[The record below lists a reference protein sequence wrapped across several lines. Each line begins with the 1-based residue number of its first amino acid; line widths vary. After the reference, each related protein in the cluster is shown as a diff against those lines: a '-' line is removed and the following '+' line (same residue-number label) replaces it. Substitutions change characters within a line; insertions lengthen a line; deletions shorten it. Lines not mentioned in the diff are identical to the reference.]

1 MKKRNKDIKKV
12 NVNDNDNDN
21 QSNQAKPTKELNHNM
36 IFVKLLKLRGSKKIK
51 INNNA
56 I

>member
-1 MKKRNKDIKKV
+1 MRKRNKDNKKV
-12 NVNDNDNDN
+12 NVNEDNDN

>member
-1 MKKRNKDIKKV
+1 MRKRNKDNKKV
-12 NVNDNDNDN
+12 NVNEDNIN

>member
-1 MKKRNKDIKKV
+1 MRKKNKDNGNK
-12 NVNDNDNDN
+12 
-21 QSNQAKPTKELNHNM
+21 SNQARQTKELNHNM

-51 INNNA
+51 INNNE

>member
-1 MKKRNKDIKKV
+1 MRKRNKDNKKV
-12 NVNDNDNDN
+12 NDNDN
-21 QSNQAKPTKELNHNM
+21 QSKQARQTKELNHNM

-51 INNNA
+51 INNNE